1 MEHRLVTGIE
11 KALGWEGP
19 SAVGTAFARGTLA
32 DDALLE
38 RLMTPYRLM
47 ETIQRRHLSSPQL
60 RCYSKGQELHPSSY
74 LSTAVNRRRQA
85 VQQADMAALGVIL
98 NNDGTIVLDSVD
110 TFDPTM
116 EVACR
121 ALGWWSGEL
130 VSVNCYLAVGDTPGF
145 HLHWDDHDVIA
156 VQLSGEKSWQVRGPS
171 RPSPMYRDA
180 EQNLEPSEEVVWEGT
195 MSAGDIMHIPRGW
208 WHTAT
213 RVGSGNQGHSLHAT
227 FGITKRTGV
236 TWANFLSDAVR
247 ADEGFRSDLES
258 ARGPIDDEGLL
269 TRLSE
274 TARANPP
281 SNYLGQ
287 LRANTPPQRHMPLVH
302 SFGPLAGTD
311 VVAVTEFPPV
321 LAVDD
326 TAVRVTGGGKKL
338 TFHTRVE
345 PALRALLSGHPVRLK
360 EENND
365 LRTVAAHLIEEGLC
379 APMTEGLSWGYT
391 GLVPTVTCSDG
402 PLNSV

>member
-1 MEHRLVTGIE
+1 MEHRLVTAIE

-32 DDALLE
+32 DDGLLE
-38 RLMTPYRLM
+38 RLMTPYRLL

-60 RCYSKGQELHPSSY
+60 RCYSEGRELHPSGY
-74 LSTAVNRRRQA
+74 LSTNVNRRRQA
-85 VQQADMAALGVIL
+85 VQQADMAALGAIL

-180 EQNLEPSEEVVWEGT
+180 EQNLEPSEEIVWEGT
-195 MSAGDIMHIPRGW
+195 MSAGDVMHIPRGW

-213 RVGSGNQGHSLHAT
+213 RVGSGHQGHSLHAT

-247 ADEGFRSDLES
+247 SDERFRTDLES
-258 ARGPIDDEGLL
+258 IHGPVDDQTLVARLAEAAQ
-269 TRLSE
+269 E
-274 TARANPP
+274 HPP
-281 SNYLGQ
+281 SKYLDR

-302 SFGPLAGTD
+302 PFGSLNGTD
-311 VVAVTEFPPV
+311 VVAVTEFPPAID
-321 LAVDD
+321 LDD
-326 TAVRVTGGGKKL
+326 AKIRVSGGGKKL
-338 TFHTRVE
+338 TFHPRAE
-345 PALRALLSGHPVRLK
+345 PALRALLSGRPVRLP
-360 EENND
+360 EED
-365 LRTVAAHLIEEGLC
+365 SGLRAVAAHLIEEGLC

-391 GLVPTVTCSDG
+391 DLVPTVTYSDG
-402 PLNSV
+402 HLSSV